1 MASSAQ
7 AGAAGPKPIATPGA
21 QHEQAERKDLASW
34 WRAFKRSDKK
44 AQEQQGTRE
53 RRFLIPFPMC
63 GDSPGRVCWLAG
75 WLAGTHACTHV
86 PVAETGWERP
96 SAVSSCHMTARILA
110 YMCFRANAN
119 VRGVHSSARYLWR
132 ALTAKHQVR
141 ECRHQPVQRRGPE
154 LHLWLRAD
162 RGC

>member
-75 WLAGTHACTHV
+75 RHARMHACPCGGDGMGAT
-86 PVAETGWERP
+86 ERGLFMP
-96 SAVSSCHMTARILA
+96 YDSS
-110 YMCFRANAN
+110 
-119 VRGVHSSARYLWR
+119 HSRVYVLQS
-132 ALTAKHQVR
+132 
-141 ECRHQPVQRRGPE
+141 QR
-154 LHLWLRAD
+154 
-162 RGC
+162 